1 MLSGTWA
8 KRENANPELSRSS
21 TLESGLATGREKSTL
36 KKRDG
41 LSRRSKAHQREA
53 PVLSKGPPGRATP
66 EDWVGLSSMGEALSV
81 KQDRKLS
88 GEVEGT

>member
-1 MLSGTWA
+1 MLSSTWA

-21 TLESGLATGREKSTL
+21 KLESDLATGREQSTL
-36 KKRDG
+36 KKREG

-53 PVLSKGPPGRATP
+53 QVHSKGPPGRATP

-81 KQDRKLS
+81 KQDRKLA
-88 GEVEGT
+88 GEVEGA

>member
-1 MLSGTWA
+1 MLSSTWA

-21 TLESGLATGREKSTL
+21 TLESGLATGREHSTL

-53 PVLSKGPPGRATP
+53 QVLGKGPPGRATP

-81 KQDRKLS
+81 KQDRKLA
-88 GEVEGT
+88 GEVEGA